1 MNLRKFA
8 LLMVAILALAIV
20 ADAQRTKS
28 KSKSKSKAKTSASAT
43 STTPAM
49 PADPAMQPITST
61 PQAAEHK
68 VEGEVPRITVE
79 ELKARLAKNAP
90 VFVIDSRSQGSY
102 DNSEM
107 KIKGAVRIPMDEIEA
122 RLSEIPRN
130 REIVVYCT

>member
-49 PADPAMQPITST
+49 PADPAMQPITSA
-61 PQAAEHK
+61 PQSPEHK

-90 VFVIDSRSQGSY
+90 VFIIDSRSQGSY

-130 REIVVYCT
+130 REVVIYCT